1 MVIMIGG
8 IECEGGVCNV
18 VIEDYEL
25 EIPQ

>member
-1 MVIMIGG
+1 MVIGG
-8 IECEGGVCNV
+8 IGCDGDVCNV